1 MVSDKILNNVVSGL
15 DNRDIN
21 DDGAAQKLSCSDI
34 MDLKEQGA
42 SPETILET
50 IVENSATFASK
61 TEYSQVI
68 FFWFV
73 INCIIIVIFF
83 RKST

>member
-1 MVSDKILNNVVSGL
+1 MSGS

-21 DDGAAQKLSCSDI
+21 DDGAAQKLSCGDI
-34 MDLKEQGA
+34 MRLKEEGA
-42 SPETILET
+42 SPETILGT

-68 FFWFV
+68 FFFS
-73 INCIIIVIFF
+73 C
-83 RKST
+83 RKG